1 MASKQFAGY
10 TYHAEQFG
18 RSDDNEREILEPFN
32 PVGDA
37 SRELPL
43 DITGSALQFLV
54 YLRLPLRMKPGHR
67 DRMKPGFDR
76 NRDQVFHHFWDPV
89 PSRWRS
95 LV

>member
-1 MASKQFAGY
+1 MASKQIAGY
-10 TYHAEQFG
+10 TYHAKQFG
-18 RSDDNEREILEPFN
+18 RSDDNEREIVEPFN
-32 PVGDA
+32 PVGYA

-54 YLRLPLRMKPGHR
+54 YFIHR
-67 DRMKPGFDR
+67 DRMKSGFDR